1 MKRSLC
7 AAGTA
12 VLLTFLLVPALGTDW
27 VELGPKLNAT
37 VNPQRVSQ
45 PAPVVIGNFVTAGP
59 ATSYK
64 GGSPTLGGY
73 PLEYVYIEQYCYC
86 ISSFPWNGSTSE
98 VRLQTLYTKN
108 DIGRPGTI
116 HQMAVFQDYFGYIYH
131 GTFPN
136 VSIKL
141 CNTTV
146 TGLGSSMSGNYGG
159 TTPVTVWHAGSHT
172 TGIDGDSSYRAWDT
186 IDFDTDFSYDSSK
199 SLLIEVTWQG
209 SASGQTYSMWGPK
222 GGSYSPRMAYYYGSD
237 TTCDSAYIDDYHQ
250 LNTRIGFLP
259 PPNNV
264 GVSKILEPH
273 DPLSAYGDTVF
284 TVCEVR
290 NYGSAAQTQV
300 PVRCKINEKVSGT
313 VVFNEVQTVD
323 LAVGAT
329 DTVYFSGFP
338 PPAVEMAYIDTCRT
352 ELVGDV
358 KPEND
363 VMCDEFRVTLYG
375 SLCKAYHN
383 GSFDNA
389 TSWVNHGWWAT
400 KYATPSGAQI
410 NGMNYWVSSYG
421 GADYSQACQLYL
433 NDAGGPP
440 GTLLFTQ
447 DVEMHTAVWTNMYT
461 NHFDIEPQDG
471 ITTDSF
477 FMAMDEKEWSNGG
490 NYCYLGMCHVNP
502 VGGVDYG
509 KYGSGSWGKYT
520 YDGDMNFGMD
530 YCFSS
535 PLIDVA
541 CVNVSYPPA
550 IIDSNTTFNATFE
563 VKNVGLHTRNHV
575 PYQFHIVNDATN
587 DTLLQVSGDAGMVLP
602 GQVKSYTVPTS
613 LTPLPGHY
621 TMTAITNVQYDLL
634 NQNDTFAA
642 PLFVRYYDVKT
653 QILSPRIQEVPGLV
667 PVAIRL
673 TNNGNVPAM
682 VPRLDVTISG
692 STPYADNRQNI
703 AIPVGAS
710 TVVTLNPW
718 VCPWG
723 TEQTTMAWITD
734 PSDMNP
740 GTPNDGVWNDT
751 AQSTVRAGV
760 PGWTEMTAMPA
771 PPSGKYIKDGG
782 CMAYDA
788 GTDRIYASKGNKT
801 GDFYTYNVGDGTWA
815 TKTNI
820 PLGSEGKGPYKG
832 SVICSDGNG
841 NLYLTKGNNTVG
853 FWGYEESP
861 TAAGTWK
868 QLTNVPTGSS
878 GKKVKQGA
886 GLAWATKGGVGA
898 VYLLK
903 GYRNEFHRY
912 NPVTNA
918 WEVLLAAPI
927 GTANHVKW
935 DAGSW
940 LVADADN
947 GNMLYAFK
955 AKYHEF
961 YVYDCETGT
970 WSAAK
975 SPMPI
980 PGSAGNK
987 KAKDGSCAAWYGG
1000 KIYAFKGG
1008 NTLEFW
1014 RYDPVGDSWHTQVG
1028 YDIPLYGTGGTRK
1041 KVKAGAALA
1050 GYPGIGVFATKGNK
1064 SNEFWRFTPYD
1075 VVGAQPSRDG
1085 VTGNSTQIGSLSF
1098 AIAPNPLSGGFATV
1112 RYSLPKAGLATLN
1125 VFDVT
1130 GRTVYE
1136 QTLAAGRSGTASLDL
1151 RKLGVGVYLV
1161 KVTTE
1166 GFSTTQK
1173 LVVEH

>member
-1 MKRSLC
+1 MRKSLY
-7 AAGTA
+7 AAGA
-12 VLLTFLLVPALGTDW
+12 LVFFALLLAPAFGVEW
-27 VELGPKLNAT
+27 VDVGSNLDPAT
-37 VNPQRVSQ
+37 NPQRVTA
-45 PAPVVIGNFVTAGP
+45 PAPVAASNTVTAGQVSP
-59 ATSYK
+59 NQ
-64 GGSPTLGGY
+64 GGSPDGMPML
-73 PLEYVYIEQYCYC
+73 LEYVYIDPGLYSIFSY
-86 ISSFPWNGSTSE
+86 PWYGYASGMRWQS
-98 VRLQTLYTKN
+98 LYTK
-108 DIGRPGTI
+108 DRIGRPGKI
-116 HQMAVFQDYFGYIYH
+116 HEMALFKSYYPTYYY

-136 VSIKL
+136 VTVKL
-141 CNTTV
+141 VHTTV
-146 TGLGSSMSGNYGG
+146 TVLSSDLSSNYGG
-159 TTPVTVWHAGSHT
+159 NTPTKVFHASSLTRGYQHGSDYW
-172 TGIDGDSSYRAWDT
+172 GWDT
-186 IDFDTDFSYDSSK
+186 VDFDTDFDYDSSK
-199 SLLIEVTWQG
+199 NLLVEVTWQG
-209 SASGQTYSMWGPK
+209 SGSGYSYTWGTYNS
-222 GGSYSPRMAYYYGSD
+222 GGALGAYYYG
-237 TTCDSAYIDDYHQ
+237 DSLGNSGSTYYY
-250 LNTRIGFLP
+250 LFNTRIGFVP
-259 PPNNV
+259 PANNV
-264 GVSKILEPH
+264 GVSKILSPA
-273 DPLSAYGDTVF
+273 DPFMAYGDSVF
-284 TVCEVR
+284 PVCIVK
-290 NYGSAAQTQV
+290 NYGSQAQTNV
-300 PVRCKINEKVSGT
+300 PVRCIVREKVSGT
-313 VVFNEVQTVD
+313 EVYNQLTHVD
-323 LAVGAT
+323 LAVSGVDTVSFPSFGLPAT
-329 DTVYFSGFP
+329 D
-338 PPAVEMAYIDTCRT
+338 MAYVDTMRT
-352 ELVGDV
+352 ENPGDGQPSDDATV
-358 KPEND
+358 LNFSTT
-363 VMCDEFRVTLYG
+363 MYG

-389 TSWVNHGWWAT
+389 VSWVNHGWWAT
-400 KYATPSGAQI
+400 KYATPSGAKI

-421 GADYSQACQLYL
+421 GADYSQAIELYL
-433 NDAGGPP
+433 DDAGGVP
-440 GTLLFTQ
+440 GSRLYNEP
-447 DVEMHTAVWTNMYT
+447 VEMHTAIWTNMYK
-461 NHFDIEPQDG
+461 NHYDIPAQDG
-471 ITTDSF
+471 VTTDSF
-477 FMAMDEKEWSNGG
+477 FVACDETEWSNGG
-490 NYCYLGMCHVNP
+490 NYCYFGMCFVNP
-502 VGGVDYG
+502 VIGVDYG
-509 KYGSGSWGKYT
+509 KYGSGSWGKFNAY
-520 YDGDMNFGMD
+520 GDMNFGMD

-535 PLIDVA
+535 PLIDAAAVD
-541 CVNVSYPPA
+541 VSYPPA
-550 IIDSNTTFNATFE
+550 VIDSNTTFNATFE

-575 PYQFHIVNDATN
+575 PYEFHIVNDATN

-602 GQVKSYTVPTS
+602 GQVKSFTVPTS

-667 PVAIRL
+667 PVSVRL

-682 VPRLDVTISG
+682 VPRVDVTISG

-718 VCPWG
+718 VCPSAV
-723 TEQTTMAWITD
+723 TDTVMAWITD
-734 PSDMNP
+734 ASDMNH
-740 GTPNDGVWNDT
+740 GTLNDGTWNDT
-751 AQSTVRAGV
+751 SMSTVRAGV

-782 CMAYDA
+782 CMVYDP
-788 GTDRIYASKGNKT
+788 GMDKIYASKGNKT
-801 GDFYTYNVGDGTWA
+801 GDFYTYDVSAGTWMA
-815 TKTNI
+815 KTTI
-820 PLGSEGKGPYKG
+820 PLGSEGKAPYKG
-832 SVICSDGNG
+832 SVVCTDGTG

-853 FWGYEESP
+853 FWGYNAESNAW
-861 TAAGTWK
+861 T

-886 GLAWATKGGVGA
+886 GLAWATKAGVGS

-918 WEVLLAAPI
+918 WEVLLDAPI
-927 GTANHVKW
+927 GLANHIKW
-935 DAGSW
+935 DGGSW
-940 LVADADN
+940 IVTDGDA
-947 GNMLYAFK
+947 GNMIYAFK

-1130 GRTVYE
+1130 GRTVLS
-1136 QTLAAGRSGTASLDL
+1136 QTMAAGRTGTTSLDL
-1151 RKLGVGVYLV
+1151 RKLEAGVYLV